1 MAVNGLVL
9 VHPPNVY
16 DFRKRPTLWGPVS
29 DLVPSTSV
37 FDMYPIGFSTITEYL
52 ERKGIR
58 VRIVNLAVRMLQ
70 DEGFDVEKCIAKLR
84 ASAFGIDLHWLPHA
98 HGALEIARI
107 IKKIHPD
114 SPVIMGGLSSSYY
127 HEELIGLP
135 QVDFV
140 LRGDST
146 EEPLYRL
153 MESIESGVKQ
163 SELEGIPNLCWKDM
177 HGNVRTNPISH
188 VPSDLNDVLIDHS
201 FTVRAVI
208 RDRNLTN
215 YLPFS
220 RWTKYPITAA
230 LTCKGCT
237 RTCTICGGS
246 RFAYERFFGRDR
258 VAFRDPELLAR
269 DIRRISSF
277 SRGPVFILGDIRQAG
292 MGYARK
298 FLRAIQGIESKVFF
312 EFFWEVD
319 RAFMEEIAGAVRRFV
334 VQISPESHDPAVL
347 QLSNKSFT
355 AESIESSARN
365 ILAAGCQRLD
375 LFFMVGMP
383 GQTVSSVLASIDY
396 CGRIMKKTGGDPRLK
411 CFISPLAPFLDPG
424 SLAFEYPERF
434 GYRRFFKTLDE
445 HREALT
451 APSWKYVLSYETRWM
466 KRADIVDST
475 YQAAL
480 QLNRL
485 KTEVGQLSREKTQ
498 LIEGQIQKSL
508 SLMDRIDHL
517 VAHGDAGRT
526 SRELLRLN
534 ADIEAVNS
542 STVCEN
548 EELDLPVAGRVPI
561 RLLKTAGMLIGDHVK
576 SIWKKDTLEHK
587 ERSFLTRPS

>member
-52 ERKGIR
+52 ERKGVR
-58 VRIVNLAVRMLQ
+58 VRIVNIAVRMLQ
-70 DEGFDVEKCIAKLR
+70 DAEFDVENFIAKLR
-84 ASAFGIDLHWLPHA
+84 ASAFGVDLHWLPHA

-153 MESIESGVKQ
+153 MVLIESGLKQ
-163 SELEGIPNLCWKDM
+163 SELEGIPNLCWKDS
-177 HGNVRTNPISH
+177 HGNVRTNPISY
-188 VPSDLNDVLIDHS
+188 VPSDLNNVLIDHS
-201 FTVRAVI
+201 FTVRAVV
-208 RDRNLTN
+208 RDMNLTN

-220 RWTKYPITAA
+220 KWTKYPITAT
-230 LTCKGCT
+230 LTCKGCMQS
-237 RTCTICGGS
+237 CTICGGS

-258 VAFRDPELLAR
+258 IAFRDPELLAR
-269 DIRRISSF
+269 DIRRITSF

-292 MGYARK
+292 MSYARN

-319 RAFMEEIAGAVRRFV
+319 RNFMDEIAGAVRRFV

-347 QLSNKSFT
+347 KLSNKLFT

-365 ILAAGCQRLD
+365 ILATGCQRLD

-396 CGRIMKKTGGDPRLK
+396 CGRIMKNTGGDPRLK

-424 SLAFEYPERF
+424 SLAYEYPERF

-451 APSWKYVLSYETRWM
+451 APSWKHVLSYETRWM
-466 KRADIVDST
+466 NRDDIVDST

-480 QLNRL
+480 QLSRL
-485 KTEVGQLSREKTQ
+485 KTEVGQLSREKSQ
-498 LIEGQIQKSL
+498 LIEGQIRKSV
-508 SLMDRIDHL
+508 SLMGHIDRLI
-517 VAHGDAGRT
+517 AHGDVRRT

-534 ADIEAVNS
+534 ADIEVVNS
-542 STVCEN
+542 STVCEK

-561 RLLKTAGMLIGDHVK
+561 RLIKTAGMLIGDHVK
-576 SIWKKDTLEHK
+576 GIWKKHA
-587 ERSFLTRPS
+587 